1 MSGTQETR
9 DNLSRLTDVVI
20 ELDHRVI
27 GLESDIYDLKRENT
41 ELRRHISNLETK
53 KRMPPL

>member
-1 MSGTQETR
+1 MPLSQETR
-9 DNLSRLTDVVI
+9 DNLSRLTDAVI

-41 ELRRHISNLETK
+41 ELRIQISNLETK
-53 KRMPPL
+53 KRIPPF